1 MHRPTSTSRR
11 RLLIDAIA
19 GATAMSLAPIATAG
33 DAPPA
38 VANAATGTGDTRDSA
53 IVIPTGDIHDFDFF
67 VGRWRFAN
75 RRLKQRWV
83 GSDEWDEFPAT
94 LSCES
99 RLGGVVN
106 IDDGVFP
113 TKGWSGMTVRV
124 FNLEERRWYLYWINS
139 SSGRLFPP
147 VVGGFVG
154 DEGEFFG
161 DDSDEGRP
169 VKVRFRWKR
178 LGPDAAH
185 WEQAFSQDGGRH
197 WETNWTMEHT
207 RIKG

>member
-11 RLLIDAIA
+11 QILIDAIA
-19 GATAMSLAPIATAG
+19 GAAAMSLAPIA
-33 DAPPA
+33 
-38 VANAATGTGDTRDSA
+38 AASDSA
-53 IVIPTGDIHDFDFF
+53 SSLAASPDAAGKVEPNIVIPTGDLHDFDFF
-67 VGRWRFAN
+67 VGRWSFAN

-124 FNLEERRWYLYWINS
+124 FNLEQRRWYLYWIDS

-154 DEGEFFG
+154 DDGEFFG